1 MTYITKDNDVRQYH
15 EYRDGE
21 IEVQLELFTSGFETN
36 QAEVIDML
44 DDIIDQEEEADN
56 DMCYRFMIDLVERAK
71 VLKALL
77 NTDNPS
83 STV

>member
-56 DMCYRFMIDLVERAK
+56 DMCYRFMIDLVKRAK